1 MDPRLASCKLSLT
14 SKQPIK
20 AKRYDPYPT
29 QTLSYFSWLEHC
41 IIYSNLC
48 HSFIP
53 FVHSKTLSCCTTRTE
68 LGLILVFAL
77 EVLRISLEIPTDN
90 QLRKV

>member
-1 MDPRLASCKLSLT
+1 MAG
-14 SKQPIK
+14 
-20 AKRYDPYPT
+20 
-29 QTLSYFSWLEHC
+29 TLC

-77 EVLRISLEIPTDN
+77 EVLRISLEIPTDDH
-90 QLRKV
+90 LSKVQISVVSAIFCNVSTDEISTPRRGG